1 MKTVAVVVGTRP
13 EAIKMAPVIRAL
25 QAADGISV
33 RVVNTGQHRE
43 LLAGVLEIFGLTA
56 DASLDVMKEGQ
67 SLASL
72 TSRAILALEEQIK
85 SENLDLVMV
94 HGDTTTAMAAGLAA
108 FYQGVPVGHVESGL
122 RTRNLRAPFP
132 EELNRQILAR
142 ISDLNFAPTERAVAN
157 LMAESVNQKIFMTGN
172 TVVDSASWVYK
183 NYLSNEEWREEKT
196 LEMSDLAALRDAQK
210 QFVLITL
217 HRRENHG
224 AAFTEI
230 LSAIRSLAE
239 DNPQIEFI
247 FPVHPNP
254 NIRKVAAAF
263 LHGIANVALCEPKD
277 YLEFSLLLQSCIF
290 AISDSGGVQEEGV
303 TFNTPVLVAREDT
316 ERPEGLASGLLHL
329 VGSNREA
336 ILQLGQQLI
345 DNSSRET
352 KSLNLDSNPFGD
364 GRASERIA
372 LAVREFLGA

>member
-1 MKTVAVVVGTRP
+1 VKTVAVVVGTRP
-13 EAIKMAPVIRAL
+13 EAIKMAPVIHAL
-25 QAADGISV
+25 QALDEFSV

-56 DASLDVMKEGQ
+56 DSSLEVMKEGQ

-72 TSRAILALEEQIK
+72 TSRAILALEEEIK
-85 SENLDLVMV
+85 REQPDLVMV

-122 RTRNLRAPFP
+122 RTRNLKAPFP
-132 EELNRQILAR
+132 EELNRQILGR
-142 ISDLNFAPTERAVAN
+142 IADLNFAPTEWALDN
-157 LMAESVNQKIFMTGN
+157 LVAESVNQKIFMTGN

-183 NYLSNEEWREEKT
+183 NYLSNEKWRQEKT
-196 LEMSDLAALRDAQK
+196 REMSDLDALRETEK

-224 AAFTEI
+224 DAFSEI

-239 DNPQIEFI
+239 ENPQIVFV

-254 NIRKVAAAF
+254 NIRKLAGAF

-277 YLEFSLLLQSCIF
+277 YLEFSLLLQGCIF

-329 VGSNREA
+329 VGSNREE
-336 ILQLGQQLI
+336 ILRLGQQLI
-345 DNSSRET
+345 DNPSRPT

-372 LAVREFLGA
+372 IAVREFLGA

>member
-157 LMAESVNQKIFMTGN
+157 LMAESVNQKGFMTGN

-230 LSAIRSLAE
+230 LGAIRSLAE
-239 DNPQIEFI
+239 DNPQIEFV

-290 AISDSGGVQEEGV
+290 AISDSGGVQEGGV